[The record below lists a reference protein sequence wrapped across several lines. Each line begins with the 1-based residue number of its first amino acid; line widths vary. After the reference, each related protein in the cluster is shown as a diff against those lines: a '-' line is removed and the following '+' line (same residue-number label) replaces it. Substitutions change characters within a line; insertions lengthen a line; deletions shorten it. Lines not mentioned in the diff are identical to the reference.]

1 MGRNGQH
8 DRTSP
13 IGSLLKRMDFS
24 PKQTMARLYRGS
36 IMTANQYRWP
46 DGTRKSKGNA
56 FDWRTGGTQFA
67 VKMQRSRVTAQHAS
81 ANVAAGKASTI
92 SLIKGRKS

>member
-1 MGRNGQH
+1 
-8 DRTSP
+8 
-13 IGSLLKRMDFS
+13 
-24 PKQTMARLYRGS
+24 
-36 IMTANQYRWP
+36 MTTKANQYQWP

-92 SLIKGRKS
+92 SLVKGKK

>member
-1 MGRNGQH
+1 MGCNGLHDRNG
-8 DRTSP
+8 S
-13 IGSLLKRMDFS
+13 IGSLLKQIVFS
-24 PKQTMARLYRGS
+24 PKQTVARLYRGS
-36 IMTANQYRWP
+36 ILTANQYQWP

-92 SLIKGRKS
+92 SLIKGKK

>member
-1 MGRNGQH
+1 MTKQTEPRREAPVVYSDPVDSPYNSAPRIH
-8 DRTSP
+8 KP
-13 IGSLLKRMDFS
+13 IGN
-24 PKQTMARLYRGS
+24 T
-36 IMTANQYRWP
+36 WP
-46 DGTRKSKGNA
+46 DGTPKSRNNV
-56 FDWRTGGTQFA
+56 FNWRTGGTQFA